1 MYVSPKM
8 FAEIPFLFEFKVPPQ
23 APPNNVVFNYDIFKE
38 TTKEK
43 VLTRA
48 ILNHFVQSQ
57 AARDAA

>member
-1 MYVSPKM
+1 M

-23 APPNNVVFNYDIFKE
+23 APPSNVVFNYDIFKE

>member
-1 MYVSPKM
+1 M